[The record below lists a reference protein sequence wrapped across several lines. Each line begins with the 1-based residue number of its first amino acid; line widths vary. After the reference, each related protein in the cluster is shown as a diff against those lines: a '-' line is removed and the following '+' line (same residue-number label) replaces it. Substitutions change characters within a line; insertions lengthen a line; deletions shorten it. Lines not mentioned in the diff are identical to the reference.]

1 MCAAFAGMRSL
12 PRQHIST
19 GKLPG
24 TVPHHCAA
32 WDATGVGGRRH
43 PGAELRGGRREGN
56 EEANMMKTISSGCL
70 GPAIRPADAP
80 LA

>member
-1 MCAAFAGMRSL
+1 MRSV
-12 PRQHIST
+12 PRQHISA

-24 TVPHHCAA
+24 SAPYHRAA
-32 WDATGVGGRRH
+32 WDATGVGGRRR

-70 GPAIRPADAP
+70 GPAIRAADAP
-80 LA
+80 HA